1 MSNFRELKRS
11 ATDRLLKR
19 MNYLKFGTQMK
30 NTKLN
35 IRITETEKK
44 QLKDQAKD
52 QGITLSKL
60 VLQSVRMSKS

>member
-1 MSNFRELKRS
+1 
-11 ATDRLLKR
+11 LLKR

>member
-1 MSNFRELKRS
+1 MSNFRELKRNDIEAS
-11 ATDRLLKR
+11 HER